1 MTERGE
7 TSNQAMA
14 ARMDETVEFLP
25 GPTLRLFRQDIK
37 SKPRQAPS
45 SENEAAAPTQATQHE
60 VKATPPT
67 SKSEEILCQLLEEV
81 KTTAEETADALRSI
95 QRIMKG
101 EDDDDMDL
109 TEAIRLSH
117 QNEAAT
123 EVGYYRIVNV
133 LARYAPTQDMLQ
145 RVRVAWAQRIGGIR
159 EWNWQCLTWHTTEQ
173 YRREASALRN
183 ETSPVVVTFRGVPST
198 CEAFAGTSLAAYL
211 QHEWPA
217 VNTAVPE
224 GLLQDWS
231 ISADAPCRTDW
242 TRRNLEVFEHLVND
256 DGLPEFFNI
265 VGARS
270 TKQKKWETR
279 KVGVACQL
287 NLSWPGGLPRTI
299 GFQEL
304 AIIACL
310 LGVDYEVAFNPF
322 LRGFTSAWNRSE
334 MKPPMARRSPLFF
347 QYHMRSFCRGRGINI
362 DAQAVGSEVN
372 GTGVYCNRQDGE
384 FKANNGK
391 VFRFVE
397 RRRCLAL
404 YSTTELLE
412 SGAYVLTELT
422 DGDDW
427 GPVWIDPSSWAQYRL
442 RPCVMFAGVAVLQ
455 CRLCEIIERWEK
467 EWSTV
472 LDDLD
477 QSVDIHLEDFFI
489 RENRLKLMYDDAAL
503 GRSENYF
510 LILQLLRIFAN
521 WVQDTLEGFKE
532 LESICIR
539 TISDEAAFRDR
550 RGRQK
555 TAAMVIIKANW
566 KAVRFHQ
573 ELCGSRLLN
582 RISRKT
588 EEMTS
593 LRDGLF
599 NAQSVKETTKGTQ
612 MNQYLMVFT
621 IATILYL
628 PPSFIS
634 TFYGMDLYVDDD
646 NLPQTR
652 TIFWTAFSVVS
663 AATYLLAFLGIAG
676 VRRREQ
682 LRTWLT
688 SWRRPSKNSSANLKP
703 DGAPDNGQKPK
714 TKTMWHSL
722 QDWAHIGS
730 RSSRGAQKD
739 VDIA

>member
-1 MTERGE
+1 M
-7 TSNQAMA
+7 
-14 ARMDETVEFLP
+14 
-25 GPTLRLFRQDIK
+25 
-37 SKPRQAPS
+37 
-45 SENEAAAPTQATQHE
+45 
-60 VKATPPT
+60 
-67 SKSEEILCQLLEEV
+67 
-81 KTTAEETADALRSI
+81 
-95 QRIMKG
+95 
-101 EDDDDMDL
+101 
-109 TEAIRLSH
+109 
-117 QNEAAT
+117 
-123 EVGYYRIVNV
+123 
-133 LARYAPTQDMLQ
+133 
-145 RVRVAWAQRIGGIR
+145 W
-159 EWNWQCLTWHTTEQ
+159 
-173 YRREASALRN
+173 
-183 ETSPVVVTFRGVPST
+183 
-198 CEAFAGTSLAAYL
+198 
-211 QHEWPA
+211 
-217 VNTAVPE
+217 
-224 GLLQDWS
+224 
-231 ISADAPCRTDW
+231 
-242 TRRNLEVFEHLVND
+242 
-256 DGLPEFFNI
+256 
-265 VGARS
+265 
-270 TKQKKWETR
+270 KKR

-287 NLSWPGGLPRTI
+287 NFSWPGGLPRTI

-310 LGVDYEVAFNPF
+310 LGVDYEVLFNPF

-334 MKPPMARRSPLFF
+334 MKPSMTRRSPLFL

-362 DAQAVGSEVN
+362 DAQAMKSEVN

-404 YSTTELLE
+404 YSTIHVHEH
-412 SGAYVLTELT
+412 GAYVLTELT

-427 GPVWIDPSSWAQYRL
+427 GPNWIDKSSWMQYRL
-442 RPCVMFAGVAVLQ
+442 RPCLMFAGVAVLQ
-455 CRLCEIIERWEK
+455 CRLCEIIDTWEK

-489 RENRLKLMYDDAAL
+489 RENRLKLMYDDATL

-550 RGRQK
+550 WRKPK
-555 TAAMVIIKANW
+555 TAGMVIIKANW
-566 KAVRFHQ
+566 KAVRLHQ
-573 ELCGSRLLN
+573 DLCGSRLLN

-676 VRRREQ
+676 VRQRAQ
-682 LRTWLT
+682 LRAWLT
-688 SWRRPSKNSSANLKP
+688 SWRRRPSENSTPSPANLKP
-703 DGAPDNGQKPK
+703 DRDAPENAPKEKP
-714 TKTMWHSL
+714 KTMWHSL
-722 QDWAHIGS
+722 RDWAHIGS
-730 RSSRGAQKD
+730 RTSKEAQKD